1 MTSREQPFDGA
12 ESQPQCKLVI
22 QCPVSLLGRATLA
35 LANHEVLDLVRL
47 VVIEDAANDSA
58 GHTQPHRR
66 LQVSLCEDG
75 MVGTN
80 DHDAA
85 AGLGNAAPPRVLG
98 MHTSDT
104 STAATVLGSEC
115 CMAQWFDRACDYAEE
130 WASEVRYSESFLG
143 PELPCSDG
151 GTAMQPQRQQQWE
164 GENSDGMTEVAV
176 EDEQGDSLGD
186 TWAPGR
192 PPDTTTADEDWAL
205 DMDDAALTLNCFD
218 IMGVRMTGS
227 TCAFA
232 VEYLKARPQGQAR
245 QSRKARKAEA
255 KAKAAATAQTQMEEH
270 VQFILSADITSA
282 MNDMFA
288 KTLDSARAEEASA
301 KWAQQTEILRR
312 GVALL
317 HAGAIDLVKANAI
330 INHMCDSMTEAWA
343 TTVDCTPTSSSDV
356 AHPQLP

>member
-1 MTSREQPFDGA
+1 MASRERPFDGA
-12 ESQPQCKLVI
+12 ESQPQCKLVV

-35 LANHEVLDLVRL
+35 LANHEVLDIVSL
-47 VVIEDAANDSA
+47 VVTEDAAKDSA

-75 MVGTN
+75 MVWTN
-80 DHDAA
+80 DHGVA
-85 AGLGNAAPPRVLG
+85 AGLGNGAPPRVLG
-98 MHTSDT
+98 LHTSDT
-104 STAATVLGSEC
+104 STAATVMGSEC
-115 CMAQWFDRACDYAEE
+115 CTAQWFDMAGDDAE
-130 WASEVRYSESFLG
+130 ESFLE
-143 PELPCSDG
+143 PVLPCSDG

-205 DMDDAALTLNCFD
+205 DMDDAALTLNCYD

-232 VEYLKARPQGQAR
+232 VEYLKARPHGEAR

-255 KAKAAATAQTQMEEH
+255 NAKLAATEQMQMEER
-270 VQFILSADITSA
+270 VQFILSADLTSA

-288 KTLDSARAEEASA
+288 RTLDSARAEEASA
-301 KWAQQTEILRR
+301 KWAQQTETLRR

-317 HAGAIDLVKANAI
+317 HAGAIDPVKAKTI
-330 INHMCDSMTEAWA
+330 INHLCDSMTEAWA
-343 TTVDCTPTSSSDV
+343 TTVDCTPTSSSGF
-356 AHPQLP
+356 AHPHLP